1 MDRTHQETRHDNGD
15 SFWSAKRGKQNK
27 DLKDKFD
34 KNTRKIKQKIMEI
47 LGLKNL
53 DKDKSVS
60 KEDKAEV
67 QKYLDDTC
75 LKALKDKNNDLE
87 KLTALLK
94 DIIVTV
100 LGAGVYTVP
109 PILIYFL
116 RGDFGTQNRVKLG
129 KPSQPLQTLPP
140 PLPAKFG
147 NF

>member
-1 MDRTHQETRHDNGD
+1 
-15 SFWSAKRGKQNK
+15 
-27 DLKDKFD
+27 
-34 KNTRKIKQKIMEI
+34 MEI

-60 KEDKAEV
+60 KEDKVEV

-87 KLTALLK
+87 KLTALMK

-109 PILIYFL
+109 AIFIYVL
-116 RGDFGTQNRVKLG
+116 TKLWV
-129 KPSQPLQTLPP
+129 
-140 PLPAKFG
+140 
-147 NF
+147 